1 MYSDHSGM
9 KINNKR
15 SFLILMKSIYKKPT
29 SSNGETLNA
38 FSLRTTFSTILEI
51 IVSAVMLKKK
61 KKKKLSD
68 SRERSKTSGVFCAC
82 IRTYVENQ

>member
-1 MYSDHSGM
+1 
-9 KINNKR
+9 
-15 SFLILMKSIYKKPT
+15 MKSIYKKPT

-61 KKKKLSD
+61 KKKRSFPIQEKEVKLV
-68 SRERSKTSGVFCAC
+68 VFFVLA
-82 IRTYVENQ
+82 

>member
-61 KKKKLSD
+61 KKRSFPIQEKEVKLV
-68 SRERSKTSGVFCAC
+68 VFFVLA
-82 IRTYVENQ
+82 